1 LPALLGAD
9 LQRRF
14 PARRELRYKSIS
26 MPNAPVQPR
35 ALLFYVHALV
45 GGGAERVWARLAS
58 GFAARGDRVTFVVD
72 FEASESLPFLSREVA
87 LEVLPRGHAGATL
100 ALARLLRAR
109 RPDASLSALAA
120 ANLKHG
126 LAAMLAGRGD
136 RAILSYH
143 GFFASEPERLSRIG
157 YRLTP
162 LLARISAATIAV
174 SNVLR
179 DDLVA
184 NFAVPEARAYAI
196 ANPAAPDPFPALL
209 SAAELAARPPT
220 IAALG
225 RLAPDKDFVT
235 LLRAFA
241 RLDDQ
246 TARLIILGEGPERAR
261 LEAEAVTL
269 GVAARVD
276 MPGFTADI
284 AARLEGARCLALSSR
299 REAFGLVCV
308 EALAHGLPVVA
319 TQCGGPS
326 EILDAPGL
334 GTLVQVGDVAE
345 LADALAGALAAPGD
359 PAPRQARA
367 REFSLDVALDRYD
380 ALIGEVVSHA
390 RSPAL
395 A

>member
-1 LPALLGAD
+1 
-9 LQRRF
+9 
-14 PARRELRYKSIS
+14 
-26 MPNAPVQPR
+26 MPNAPARPR

-87 LEVLPRGHAGATL
+87 LEVLPRGHASATL
-100 ALARLLRAR
+100 ALARLIRVR

-120 ANLKHG
+120 TNLKHG

-162 LLARISAATIAV
+162 LLARRSAATIAV

-179 DDLVA
+179 DDLIA
-184 NFAVPEARAYAI
+184 NFAVPAARAHAI
-196 ANPAAPDPFPALL
+196 ANPAAPEPFPPPLT
-209 SAAELAARPPT
+209 AADLAARPPT
-220 IAALG
+220 IVALG
-225 RLAPDKDFVT
+225 RLVPDKDFVT

-241 RLDDQ
+241 KLNDKN
-246 TARLIILGEGPERAR
+246 ARLVILGEGPERAR
-261 LEAEAVTL
+261 LEAEARTL
-269 GVAARVD
+269 GVTARVD
-276 MPGFTADI
+276 MPGFTADV
-284 AARLEGARCLALSSR
+284 AARLGGARCLALSSR

-319 TQCGGPS
+319 TDCGGPG
-326 EILDAPGL
+326 EILAESGL
-334 GTLVQVGDVAE
+334 GTLVPVGEIAA
-345 LADALAGALAAPGD
+345 LADALARALADPGD

-367 REFSLDVALDRYD
+367 RQFSLDVALDRYD